1 MATLSFQVPG
11 MTCGHCKAS
20 VENEITKLAGVT
32 AVRVNL
38 ESKDVEID
46 AADVTWEQ
54 ISSAIDE
61 AGFEAVAK

>member
-1 MATLSFQVPG
+1 MTTIAFKVPG

-20 VENEITKLAGVT
+20 VEDELVKLPSVT

-38 ESKDVEID
+38 DSKDVEVD
-46 AADVTWEQ
+46 ADQVEWNQ
-54 ISSAIDE
+54 IVAAVDE